1 MSILVWKMV
10 KMLKE
15 LGLCKKISSWRD
27 NMSGTVAKKQFRW
40 SYPKGHKNG
49 ANGIEDGRLV
59 GLVGSLVGLRGDVP
73 CT

>member
-1 MSILVWKMV
+1 MLEKKVSILVWKMV

-49 ANGIEDGRLV
+49 ANGWKV
-59 GLVGSLVGLRGDVP
+59 KSLAGLRGDVP